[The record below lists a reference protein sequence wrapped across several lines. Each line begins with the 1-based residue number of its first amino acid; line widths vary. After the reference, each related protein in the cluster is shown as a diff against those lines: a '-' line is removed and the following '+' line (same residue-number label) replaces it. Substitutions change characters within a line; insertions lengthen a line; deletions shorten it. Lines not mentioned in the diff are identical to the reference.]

1 MLQCKTYTRKMT
13 ESNITSIYYLYLL
26 LVIIT
31 ILFIQILFVL
41 WMSLCISLNIHFLM
55 ILL

>member
-1 MLQCKTYTRKMT
+1 MLQYKIYTYKMT

-26 LVIIT
+26 LVVIT

-41 WMSLCISLNIHFLM
+41 WMSLYIH
-55 ILL
+55 